1 MRFRNGVRD
10 GIPVALG
17 YLSVAFAYA
26 IQAVGMGFPPWFP
39 ILVSFT
45 NFTGTGQ
52 FAGTELIAQGANLA
66 VLAATMLVINIRYT
80 LMSLSLAQKMGTG
93 FPLWQRALLAFGVTD
108 ENYAVAMRQ
117 PRKLTF
123 AYLAGLMSCSFVGW
137 VGGTAAGAGASA
149 LIGRFVGGE
158 WYGILTGALGIA
170 LYAMFV
176 AIILPPSRADKRV
189 LLLVV
194 LSVGASCLFAFVPAL
209 ASLPEGVDI
218 IVCSVVCTSVLSLL
232 FPRREEGEAP
242 AQNGGGE
249 KGGTP

>member
-1 MRFRNGVRD
+1 
-10 GIPVALG
+10 
-17 YLSVAFAYA
+17 
-26 IQAVGMGFPPWFP
+26 
-39 ILVSFT
+39 
-45 NFTGTGQ
+45 
-52 FAGTELIAQGANLA
+52 
-66 VLAATMLVINIRYT
+66 MLVINIRYT

-123 AYLAGLMSCSFVGW
+123 AYLAGLMSCSFAGW

-158 WYGILTGALGIA
+158 WYGVLTGALGIA

-176 AIILPPSRADKRV
+176 AIILPPSRDDKRV
-189 LLLVV
+189 LLLIV